1 VRLALEF
8 MVEMTGSSWMYS
20 YYNEKGQL
28 LRKNPVVY
36 DRGFLVNISNG
47 EPLLFAEVA
56 VRTHLNIPFKS
67 LQG

>member
-8 MVEMTGSSWMYS
+8 KLDMAGSSWMYS
-20 YYNEKGQL
+20 YYTEKGQL
-28 LRKNPVVY
+28 VRKNQVVY
-36 DRGFLVNISNG
+36 NRGVVVHISNG
-47 EPLLFAEVA
+47 KPLLFTEVA

>member
-8 MVEMTGSSWMYS
+8 KVDMTGSSWKYS
-20 YYNEKGQL
+20 YYTEKDQL
-28 LRKNPVVY
+28 LRNHPVVY
-36 DRGFLVNISNG
+36 VRGVLVHISNG
-47 EPLLFAEVA
+47 EPLLFTEVA